1 VARATPAVVTAIGE
15 GTMGTPLHIS
25 KDLALDLES
34 LIGQC
39 VAVLGIR
46 GSGKSNTAGVIF
58 EELLNNN
65 YPMSIV
71 DIEGE
76 YFGLKEKYEVLVVG
90 TGDGVEIEIDAGC
103 AAEIAEVSME
113 KNVPVVLDLSG
124 FLSDERTELLMEY
137 LSSLWNLAG
146 TLRRPY
152 IIGIEEAHEFI
163 PQGVKT
169 ELKEMI
175 SRIALRGRK
184 RGLGAIVVSQRSA
197 KVEKDVLSQAG
208 MLFLHRV
215 VHEVD
220 MRVYGELLPWRKSE
234 VKEIITSLETGNCI
248 FVNGETVRPIYVRE
262 RETFHAGF
270 TPSLE
275 VVATPE
281 LKQVSDSILEA
292 IERAREGKGR
302 RTRTQELEEQLAK
315 LHEKLAERDARIA
328 ELEETARTLGYIK
341 VEVPASEPRRV
352 PVVREA
358 GDGDLAPHRLGTTRR
373 AVDDERAVE
382 RGRLAA
388 ETGWGVIGVA
398 ASESAAPEP
407 PLPPPASSSTSP
419 APASSST
426 SPAEGPTSSG
436 PLREAETESRISD
449 LPPAVMRHMDRLVA
463 RIERRSLLERR
474 VLAFLVTHA
483 PGVYTAS
490 QIAAWTNCA
499 REMIEDELPHELVEA
514 GLIARERRTD
524 GQRFQ
529 SRLKT
534 YVSGEFAVYLPD
546 IGQTGLHDVARGLS
560 ERLARVP

>member
-1 VARATPAVVTAIGE
+1 
-15 GTMGTPLHIS
+15 MGTPLNIS
-25 KDLALDLES
+25 TDLELDLES

-39 VAVLGIR
+39 IAILGIR

-58 EELLNNN
+58 EELLTNN

-124 FLSDERTELLMEY
+124 FLSDERNELLMEY
-137 LSSLWNLAG
+137 LSTLWNLAG

-175 SRIALRGRK
+175 ARIALRGRK

-197 KVEKDVLSQAG
+197 KVDKDVLSQAG
-208 MLFLHRV
+208 MLLLHRV

-220 MRVYGELLPWRKSE
+220 MRVYSELLPWRRSE
-234 VKEIITSLETGNCI
+234 VKEIIGSLETGNCI

-262 RETFHAGF
+262 RATFHAGF

-275 VVATPE
+275 VVVTPE
-281 LKQVSDSILEA
+281 LKQVSASIIEA
-292 IERAREGKGR
+292 IEKARDGRGR
-302 RTRTQELEEQLAK
+302 RTRAQELEEQLARMQ
-315 LHEKLAERDARIA
+315 EKVAEKERKIA

-341 VEVPASEPRRV
+341 VEVPHSPLPALKHGEAAVKPISRAPELPEAEFVPHLLGTARREAIEAPAGPPERTASDVEWG
-352 PVVREA
+352 VVRM
-358 GDGDLAPHRLGTTRR
+358 
-373 AVDDERAVE
+373 
-382 RGRLAA
+382 
-388 ETGWGVIGVA
+388 
-398 ASESAAPEP
+398 APETLP
-407 PLPPPASSSTSP
+407 ELESGLPL
-419 APASSST
+419 
-426 SPAEGPTSSG
+426 
-436 PLREAETESRISD
+436 
-449 LPPAVMRHMDRLVA
+449 AVGRHIDRLVA
-463 RIERRSLLERR
+463 RVARRGLLERR
-474 VLAFLVTHA
+474 VLAFLVEHA
-483 PGVYTAS
+483 PGSYTAS

-499 REMIEDELPHELVEA
+499 REMIEDELPQGLLEA

-524 GQRFQ
+524 GLRFQ
-529 SRLKT
+529 SRLRT
-534 YVSGEFAVYLPD
+534 FVSDEFAVYLPD
-546 IGQTGLHDVARGLS
+546 IGESGLHAVTRQLS
-560 ERLARVP
+560 DRLARVP

>member
-1 VARATPAVVTAIGE
+1 
-15 GTMGTPLHIS
+15 MGTPLTIS
-25 KDLALDLES
+25 KDLDLDLES

-124 FLSDERTELLMEY
+124 FLSDERTEILMEY

-262 RETFHAGF
+262 RDTFHAGF

-281 LKQVSDSILEA
+281 LKQVSASIIEA

-302 RTRTQELEEQLAK
+302 RTRTQEIEEQLAR
-315 LHEKLAERDARIA
+315 LHEKLDEKDAKIA

-341 VEVPASEPRRV
+341 VEVPATESRRSSIA
-352 PVVREA
+352 REA
-358 GDGDLAPHRLGTTRR
+358 DDATFVPRLLGTARR
-373 AVDDERAVE
+373 TSEAEREAE
-382 RGRLAA
+382 RERIAH

-398 ASESAAPEP
+398 AESSAPPPEP
-407 PLPPPASSSTSP
+407 VAPAPTACPARAPRRGAVRRRLRRDTSP
-419 APASSST
+419 SLPAAEED
-426 SPAEGPTSSG
+426 SP
-436 PLREAETESRISD
+436 D
-449 LPPAVMRHMDRLVA
+449 LPPAVLRHVERLVA
-463 RIERRSLLERR
+463 RVERRSLLERR

-483 PGVYTAS
+483 PGSYTAS

-499 REMIEDELPHELVEA
+499 REMIEDELPHELLEA

-546 IGQTGLHDVARGLS
+546 IGAGRA
-560 ERLARVP
+560 P

>member
-1 VARATPAVVTAIGE
+1 
-15 GTMGTPLHIS
+15 MGTPLNIS
-25 KDLALDLES
+25 KDLELDLES

-39 VAVLGIR
+39 VAILGIR

-103 AAEIAEVSME
+103 AAEIAAVSME

-124 FLSDERTELLMEY
+124 FLSEERNEVLMEY

-208 MLFLHRV
+208 MLLLHRV

-220 MRVYGELLPWRKSE
+220 MRVYSELLPWRKSE
-234 VKEIITSLETGNCI
+234 VKEIIGSLETGNCI
-248 FVNGETVRPIYVRE
+248 FMNGETVRPIYVRE
-262 RETFHAGF
+262 RATFHAGF

-275 VVATPE
+275 AVATPE
-281 LKQVSDSILEA
+281 LKQVSASIIEA
-292 IERAREGKGR
+292 IERAREGRGR
-302 RTRTQELEEQLAK
+302 RTRTQELEEQLAR
-315 LHEKLAERDARIA
+315 LQEKLTQKEEKID

-341 VEVPASEPRRV
+341 VEVPQSP
-352 PVVREA
+352 PPDVVRRDSAPQEA
-358 GDGDLAPHRLGTTRR
+358 VSSGFVPHLMGTARCDSALERLTAR
-373 AVDDERAVE
+373 ERVAS
-382 RGRLAA
+382 
-388 ETGWGVIGVA
+388 ETGWGVIDVA
-398 ASESAAPEP
+398 PAV
-407 PLPPPASSSTSP
+407 PASSSS
-419 APASSST
+419 A
-426 SPAEGPTSSG
+426 
-436 PLREAETESRISD
+436 
-449 LPPAVMRHMDRLVA
+449 LPPAVRRHIDRLIA
-463 RIERRSLLERR
+463 RVERRSLLERR
-474 VLAFLVTHA
+474 VLAFLFKHA
-483 PGVYTAS
+483 PGSYTAS
-490 QIAAWTNCA
+490 QIGAWTHCA
-499 REMIEDELPHELVEA
+499 REMIEDELPRDLLEA

-524 GQRFQ
+524 GLRFQ

-534 YVSGEFAVYLPD
+534 FVSSEFAVYLPD
-546 IGQTGLHDVARGLS
+546 IGDSGLHAVTRQLSDRLIDV
-560 ERLARVP
+560 P